1 MWLSRRHG
9 FHAVIKTI
17 LLLLLGFFIAG
28 FVALLLAPILWRR
41 AVRLTTKRIE
51 ASMPLSANEL
61 EAEKDRLRA
70 SHAMAAR
77 RLEMNIENLN
87 HKTSAQLVEL
97 SRMSEEARRLSE
109 ERAAQE
115 RLIARL
121 KGEVERQAK
130 ALDEKAEA
138 IASLEA
144 RLDETLAELE
154 TRSAGLLQ
162 LNDTYEEERLL
173 ASSRQIELVA
183 RETELRKVEGDLA
196 LLRRE
201 RKEAIRE
208 ARDAET
214 ARDQA
219 EAGLKVA
226 EKRNADLQKKLEG
239 QMRVLYELEEKLE
252 RREGEIARLRQD
264 ITNAS
269 TESLSTQAARRL
281 REAEEERDR
290 LARELADKSLQLGT
304 VLSEGGVRRS
314 TPAQD
319 FRAQGFPAQ
328 DFNDERETLQTRI
341 SRLMQENKK
350 LRADL
355 SAQKAKTAGGA
366 KQKAPADTA
375 RADDALREQIHSLAA
390 EVVSLTAALEGTDT
404 PITRLLEKAEPEGAE
419 GRPLSLAERVRALRA
434 QTKG

>member
-1 MWLSRRHG
+1 M
-9 FHAVIKTI
+9 IKTI

-41 AVRLTTKRIE
+41 AVRLTTKRIV

-144 RLDETLAELE
+144 RLDETLAELQ

-314 TPAQD
+314 APAQD